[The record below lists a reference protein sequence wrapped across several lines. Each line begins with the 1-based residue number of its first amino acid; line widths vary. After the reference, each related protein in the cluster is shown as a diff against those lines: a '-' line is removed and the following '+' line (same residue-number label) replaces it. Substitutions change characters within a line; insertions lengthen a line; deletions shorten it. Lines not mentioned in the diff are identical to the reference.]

1 MEGVDNQEVVV
12 AKERDIL
19 QLALKVGLMTK
30 KAASMLKRNLW
41 MKELETRPISGAMP
55 LQNRQQLIRQ

>member
-41 MKELETRPISGAMP
+41 MKVLETRPTSGAMP